1 MIILYVNSC
10 TSSSK
15 ELYIKKKLKQLLLQ
29 QRILTLLLKIINFQI
44 DTKNS
49 LLQSEWI
56 KNIPVIRLIYIEIF
70 KQK

>member
-1 MIILYVNSC
+1 
-10 TSSSK
+10 
-15 ELYIKKKLKQLLLQ
+15 LKQLLLQ